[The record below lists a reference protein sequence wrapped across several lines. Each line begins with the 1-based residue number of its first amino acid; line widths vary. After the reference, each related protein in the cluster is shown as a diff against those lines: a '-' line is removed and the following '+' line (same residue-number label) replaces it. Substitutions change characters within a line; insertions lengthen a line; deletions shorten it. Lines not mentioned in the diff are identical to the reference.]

1 VPRKYEPQ
9 ANASQAVYS
18 MLQNVITTSDTLFVM
33 CKFCQMSSYLKTS
46 VTKKTGCNLSNTV
59 FAGYV
64 VNEADAFY
72 PLTVCLEK
80 EILWPVR
87 GGQSHK

>member
-1 VPRKYEPQ
+1 
-9 ANASQAVYS
+9 
-18 MLQNVITTSDTLFVM
+18 MLHNVKITSNTLFVM
-33 CKFCQMSSYLKTS
+33 CKFCQNLPKNISY
-46 VTKKTGCNLSNTV
+46 KKKKKFNLSNTV
-59 FAGYV
+59 FVGYL

-87 GGQSHK
+87 GGHCHK